1 MFDDCPALALFR
13 LFEVQMC
20 HAWTVDPQEQETY
33 RVVVK
38 EEGSYDALYSAII
51 EAQDLNPNVS
61 GLSPD
66 QKAEYERKVYEGMSP
81 DPPELMRTHSKK
93 NSSGLHR
100 VSKIYRISNNSPRAN
115 KFSRVFAARIFL
127 CPVSQ

>member
-1 MFDDCPALALFR
+1 LTDILNLLPTLQKGLNINIHFDSPFKFDDCPALALFR

-38 EEGSYDALYSAII
+38 EKGSYDALYSAII
-51 EAQDLNPNVS
+51 EAQGLNPNES

-81 DPPELMRTHSKK
+81 EHSHQK
-93 NSSGLHR
+93 
-100 VSKIYRISNNSPRAN
+100 
-115 KFSRVFAARIFL
+115 
-127 CPVSQ
+127 